1 MLFFFFFL
9 RRYYT
14 IVFSAVLVKC
24 RIELRTLTA
33 SLCAGFYT
41 CPVKS
46 QSAQSLAEI
55 IQTLCCLT
63 NAPFCSY
70 RPTHC
75 LQTSPQSSAM
85 RRQQRH
91 LTAGV
96 TSSESRVGL
105 YTSHLDGF
113 CKFLFLVV
121 GKIFVEV
128 SIKKE
133 RACIKFYLCIFCVY
147 MSDVGVVTVVTTC
160 EDDICTPVK
169 HE

>member
-128 SIKKE
+128 SMKKKSMHQ
-133 RACIKFYLCIFCVY
+133 ILSLYILCIHVRRWRCY
-147 MSDVGVVTVVTTC
+147 GG
-160 EDDICTPVK
+160 DDL
-169 HE
+169 